1 MYRKRTVKC
10 IINPPLWCFSVIHP
24 PLHRL
29 QPAPPPRAGGPLVP
43 SLCLFQVPRWLVF
56 ICRRK
61 MVRQEHSE
69 RAARREERRACVCE
83 CVCPEKGLQKDRC
96 NRGEEHNW
104 LVKG

>member
-1 MYRKRTVKC
+1 MVLLSD
-10 IINPPLWCFSVIHP
+10 PPTAAQTPTS
-24 PLHRL
+24 
-29 QPAPPPRAGGPLVP
+29 PPRAGGPLVP
-43 SLCLFQVPRWLVF
+43 SLCLFQAPRWLVF

-96 NRGEEHNW
+96 ISGEEQNW